1 MEPDIMR
8 SGGLTDR
15 RTTALLI
22 LELCPSVHIDRQSIT
37 HLNVKMLDV
46 PRKNGLAVL
55 TLKIETFSLRENIF
69 WYM

>member
-55 TLKIETFSLRENIF
+55 IQS
-69 WYM
+69 